1 MISFWKGLSL
11 GLQTSFFLSPLLSP
25 SPSLKEA
32 AKYFSLFAN
41 TLFSALTTPD
51 TFLNKLIDN
60 HPCDGGCQGING
72 FPAANQRAPA
82 PAPEPSLARGFCMK
96 GGGACRAAEP
106 SPAERCARSGAG
118 EAGPQPAACSRPRG
132 NLCISLPQQQVTAH
146 ACSKEVGKQ
155 HQDDSSFPPLATEY
169 WLPLGYIRE
178 DGTRGAGARVGQ
190 GPWVVQGDSP
200 TSISGSWQGR
210 RWCAIVPPLI
220 RGTALGSSPSSHL
233 GANTLSAPLLTVG
246 QEVRPKPRASAPS
259 WLPSHLLG
267 SQSVLCPCGPL
278 QSRARAR
285 PCSQPSPSLAQV
297 WLKEPQHVSSILT
310 PSSTSLSHPECAEAK
325 LELSSHSPSNSHP
338 RHKRIFSGGSFR

>member
-1 MISFWKGLSL
+1 MERLKPRAPNFSP
-11 GLQTSFFLSPLLSP
+11 FFFSPLLSP

-106 SPAERCARSGAG
+106 SAAERCAPNRAG
-118 EAGPQPAACSRPRG
+118 EAGPQPAARRG
-132 NLCISLPQQQVTAH
+132 GTFVSPPFSATGHGGTPVRRKWVNSTKTTAP
-146 ACSKEVGKQ
+146 
-155 HQDDSSFPPLATEY
+155 FPHATEY
-169 WLPLGYIRE
+169 WLSLGYIRV
-178 DGTRGAGARVGQ
+178 DGARKAGARVGR
-190 GPWVVQGDSP
+190 GPWVVRGDRP

-220 RGTALGSSPSSHL
+220 RGTGLCPSPSSNL
-233 GANTLSAPLLTVG
+233 VANT
-246 QEVRPKPRASAPS
+246 
-259 WLPSHLLG
+259 
-267 SQSVLCPCGPL
+267 
-278 QSRARAR
+278 
-285 PCSQPSPSLAQV
+285 
-297 WLKEPQHVSSILT
+297 
-310 PSSTSLSHPECAEAK
+310 
-325 LELSSHSPSNSHP
+325 HSPPFLTEQTRS
-338 RHKRIFSGGSFR
+338 

>member
-1 MISFWKGLSL
+1 MERLKPRAPNFSP
-11 GLQTSFFLSPLLSP
+11 FFLSPLLSP

-106 SPAERCARSGAG
+106 SPAERCAPNRAG
-118 EAGPQPAACSRPRG
+118 EAGRQPAAGRG
-132 NLCISLPQQQVTAH
+132 GTFVSPPFSATGHGGTPVRRKWVNSTKTTAP
-146 ACSKEVGKQ
+146 
-155 HQDDSSFPPLATEY
+155 FPHATEY
-169 WLPLGYIRE
+169 WLSLGYIRV
-178 DGTRGAGARVGQ
+178 DGARKAGARVGR
-190 GPWVVQGDSP
+190 GPWVVRGDRP

-220 RGTALGSSPSSHL
+220 RGTALCPSPSSNL
-233 GANTLSAPLLTVG
+233 VANTHSPPLLTE
-246 QEVRPKPRASAPS
+246 QTRS
-259 WLPSHLLG
+259 
-267 SQSVLCPCGPL
+267 
-278 QSRARAR
+278 
-285 PCSQPSPSLAQV
+285 
-297 WLKEPQHVSSILT
+297 
-310 PSSTSLSHPECAEAK
+310 
-325 LELSSHSPSNSHP
+325 
-338 RHKRIFSGGSFR
+338 